1 MDLVDRG
8 DRLALRLARCSW
20 GWWRPPAQRAE
31 GHLMLPRAE
40 ARRLARKGG
49 RVQIERVSRGRAR
62 VGRWERY
69 RVEVRVAVWC
79 CFDTESHDGVRH
91 GPTYAWAHS
100 AVR

>member
-8 DRLALRLARCSW
+8 DRLALRLARCGW

-31 GHLMLPRAE
+31 GHLMLPRGV

-49 RVQIERVSRGRAR
+49 RVQIERVRRGQAEGEVHRAR
-62 VGRWERY
+62 CWWQAVLCGTEKVR
-69 RVEVRVAVWC
+69 RVERPYVVTI
-79 CFDTESHDGVRH
+79 D
-91 GPTYAWAHS
+91 WART